1 MAPSTDSARRRTI
14 TVFLTQ
20 GFAGLL
26 LMLWV
31 TWLRLDQTAAILHRL
46 QPNAAGVVL
55 ILVAFATTLALLKFE
70 LTELIFV
77 SLVLTAYTVM
87 IPILG
92 VVISSWL
99 AILVA
104 GFARILA
111 LKQIGPA
118 KIESTDRFVDYVKT
132 FGLFGTYGIPV
143 VAAATL
149 YERLNGELPLA
160 HATLDAAVKI
170 ALCGVV
176 LSVTNILLMFRVAQS
191 YGYSLRK
198 IVRIDI
204 VDVAIYLLTVPYA
217 VMTALSFA
225 ALGWGA
231 LVALAFS
238 GSVAIGV
245 ARGLAKTRMKSI
257 QQIQRIASLTNIG
270 KTISLRFTTE
280 ELLAAIYNE
289 CKRSVDCTLF
299 TIALLEESTND
310 LLFEFD
316 VRDDVR
322 LPKERIRIGEGL
334 NSWVA
339 AHHEPLL
346 IGSVADEKRIG
357 VKAVVDS
364 KPTESWLGV
373 PMIARDRVIG
383 VISVESFKKN
393 AFTNDD
399 MLLLTAIANQAAV
412 AIENAHLYKDLEGLT
427 YALEQRV
434 LERTNELRETNLRL
448 LAADRS
454 KNQFLA
460 NMSHELRTPLNSIIG
475 FSSVLLEN
483 TRAVVPQRLYKFLEN
498 IHVAGNHLL
507 ELINDILDLSKIE
520 AGKMELRTDEFD
532 LRETIASVERVMK
545 GFAAEARVRITATI
559 DASVPNVRLDEGR
572 LKQILFNLL
581 SNAVKFSPD
590 GGPVTINV
598 TSMPRTNSPLGVDSV
613 RIDIAD
619 RGIGIAPDE
628 LQRIFDEFYQTEE
641 GRRARR
647 GGTGLGLSLTRNFV
661 ELHHGRIEV
670 QSTAGEGSCFT
681 LHLPVD
687 YDAAAATL
695 PIAIAGVGSRES
707 GVGGLVGVAA
717 ASPTPDPRPP
727 VPLQQL

>member
-1 MAPSTDSARRRTI
+1 MAKVSDSARRRTI

-31 TWLRLDQTAAILHRL
+31 TWLRFDQTEVILHRL
-46 QPNAAGVVL
+46 QPNAAAVML
-55 ILVAFATTLALLKFE
+55 ILIAFATMLALLKFE

-92 VVISSWL
+92 VVMSSWL
-99 AILVA
+99 AIIVA
-104 GFARILA
+104 GFARVLA

-118 KIESTDRFVDYVKT
+118 KIESTDRFVDHVKT

-149 YERLNGELPLA
+149 YEHLNGELPLA
-160 HATLDAAVKI
+160 HATFAAAVKI

-198 IVRIDI
+198 IIRIDG
-204 VDVAIYLLTVPYA
+204 VDLAIYLLTVPYA

-225 ALGWGA
+225 ALGWSA
-231 LVALAFS
+231 LIALAFS

-245 ARGLAKTRMKSI
+245 ARNLAKTRVKSL
-257 QQIQRIASLTNIG
+257 QQLQRIASLTNIG
-270 KTISLRFTTE
+270 KTISLRYTTE
-280 ELLAAIYNE
+280 ELLDAIYNE

-299 TIALLEESTND
+299 TIALLDEGTDELS
-310 LLFEFD
+310 FELD

-322 LPKERIRIGEGL
+322 LPKERIRLGEGL

-339 AHHEPLL
+339 SHHEPLL

-357 VKAVVDS
+357 VRAVADT

-373 PMIARDRVIG
+373 PMIARDRIIG

-427 YALEQRV
+427 FALEQRV

-483 TRAVVPQRLYKFLEN
+483 TRSVVPQRLYKFLEN

-532 LRETIASVERVMK
+532 LRDTIAAVERVMK
-545 GFAAEARVRITATI
+545 GFAAEARVSITALI
-559 DASVPNVRLDEGR
+559 EPSVPMVRLDEGR

-590 GGPVTINV
+590 GGPVTIAV
-598 TSMPRTNSPLGVDSV
+598 KSLPRAASPLAVESV
-613 RIDIAD
+613 RIDVTD
-619 RGIGIAPDE
+619 RGIGILPDE

-670 QSTAGEGSCFT
+670 QSVPGEGSCFT

-695 PIAIAGVGSRES
+695 PIAIEGDGSKGS
-707 GVGGLVGVAA
+707 AVL
-717 ASPTPDPRPP
+717 SPTPHTRPP
-727 VPLQQL
+727 TPPALHQL

>member
-1 MAPSTDSARRRTI
+1 MPHGSDTAQRRTI

-20 GFAGLL
+20 GLAGLL

-31 TWLRLDQTAAILHRL
+31 TWLRFDQTAAILRNL
-46 QPNAAGVVL
+46 QPNAIVVIA

-92 VVISSWL
+92 VVAASWL
-99 AILVA
+99 AVIVA
-104 GFARILA
+104 AFARFLA

-118 KIESTDRFVDYVKT
+118 KIESTDRFLDHVKT

-149 YERLNGELPLA
+149 YERLHGQIPLA
-160 HATLDAAVKI
+160 HATLGAALKI
-170 ALCGVV
+170 ALCGVI

-198 IVRIDI
+198 ILRLDG
-204 VDVAIYLLTVPYA
+204 VDLAIYLVTLPYA
-217 VMTALSFA
+217 VMTALGFA
-225 ALGWGA
+225 AMGWGA
-231 LVALAFS
+231 LIALAFS
-238 GSVAIGV
+238 GSIAVGM
-245 ARGLAKTRMKSI
+245 ARMLAKTRIKSV
-257 QQIQRIASLTNIG
+257 QQLQRIASLTNIG
-270 KTISLRFTTE
+270 KTISLRYTTDQ
-280 ELLAAIYNE
+280 LLSAIYNE

-299 TIALLEESTND
+299 TIALLDESTNE
-310 LLFEFD
+310 LSFELD
-316 VRDDVR
+316 VREDIR
-322 LPKERIRIGEGL
+322 LPVERIPVGQGL
-334 NSWVA
+334 NSWVVN
-339 AHHEPLL
+339 HHEPLL
-346 IGSVADEKRIG
+346 IGSTADEKRLG
-357 VKAVVDS
+357 VMAVADT
-364 KPTESWLGV
+364 KPTQSWLGV

-393 AFTNDD
+393 AFTPDD

-434 LERTNELRETNLRL
+434 MERTNELRETNLRL

-483 TRAVVPQRLYKFLEN
+483 TGTTLPSRFYKFLEN

-507 ELINDILDLSKIE
+507 DLINDILELSKIE

-532 LRETIASVERVMK
+532 LRDTIASVERVMK
-545 GFAAEARVRITATI
+545 GFAAEAKVSISAMI
-559 DASVPNVRLDEGR
+559 DPAVPRVRLDEGR

-581 SNAVKFSPD
+581 SNAVKFSPR
-590 GGPVTINV
+590 GGPVTIAV
-598 TSMPRTNSPLGVDSV
+598 SSITAGLSPLDVVTV
-613 RIDIAD
+613 RIDVTD
-619 RGIGIAPDE
+619 EGIGIAPDE

-670 QSTAGEGSCFT
+670 QSALGRGTCFT
-681 LHLPVD
+681 LYLPID
-687 YDAAAATL
+687 YDEAAPAIRVLGAGNRVSERNAVNPDSRLAT
-695 PIAIAGVGSRES
+695 PAG
-707 GVGGLVGVAA
+707 
-717 ASPTPDPRPP
+717 
-727 VPLQQL
+727 LQQL

>member
-1 MAPSTDSARRRTI
+1 
-14 TVFLTQ
+14 
-20 GFAGLL
+20 
-26 LMLWV
+26 
-31 TWLRLDQTAAILHRL
+31 
-46 QPNAAGVVL
+46 
-55 ILVAFATTLALLKFE
+55 
-70 LTELIFV
+70 
-77 SLVLTAYTVM
+77 M

-92 VVISSWL
+92 VVVASWL
-99 AILVA
+99 AVIVA
-104 GFARILA
+104 GFARVLA

-118 KIESTDRFVDYVKT
+118 KIESTDRFVDHVKT

-149 YERLNGELPLA
+149 YERLQGELPLA
-160 HATLDAAVKI
+160 HATFGAAMKI
-170 ALCGVV
+170 ALCGAV

-198 IVRIDI
+198 ILRIDG
-204 VDVAIYLLTVPYA
+204 VDLAIYLLTLPYA
-217 VMTALSFA
+217 VMTALGFA
-225 ALGWGA
+225 SMGWGA

-238 GSVAIGV
+238 GSVAIGM
-245 ARGLAKTRMKSI
+245 ARILAKTRMKSV
-257 QQIQRIASLTNIG
+257 QQLQRIASLTNIG
-270 KTISLRFTTE
+270 KTISLRYTTDQ
-280 ELLAAIYNE
+280 LLAAIYNE

-299 TIALLEESTND
+299 TIALLDESTNE
-310 LLFEFD
+310 LSFELD
-316 VRDDVR
+316 IREDIQ
-322 LPKERIRIGEGL
+322 LPSERIPVGRGL
-334 NSWVA
+334 NSWVVN
-339 AHHEPLL
+339 HHEPLL
-346 IGSVADEKRIG
+346 VGSTADEKRLG
-357 VKAVVDS
+357 VTSVADTKH
-364 KPTESWLGV
+364 TQSWLGV

-434 LERTNELRETNLRL
+434 MDRTNELRETNLRL

-483 TRAVVPQRLYKFLEN
+483 TRATLPNRLYKFLEN

-507 ELINDILDLSKIE
+507 DLINDILDLSKIE

-532 LRETIASVERVMK
+532 LRDTIASVERVMK
-545 GFAAEARVRITATI
+545 GFAAEARVSISATI
-559 DASVPNVRLDEGR
+559 DPAVPRVRLDEGR

-581 SNAVKFSPD
+581 SNAVKFSPH
-590 GGPVTINV
+590 GGPVTIV
-598 TSMPRTNSPLGVDSV
+598 VGSVPGSDSPLEVATV
-613 RIDIAD
+613 RIDVTD
-619 RGIGIAPDE
+619 EGIGIAPDQ

-661 ELHHGRIEV
+661 ELHHGRIDV
-670 QSTAGEGSCFT
+670 HSVVGRGTCFT
-681 LHLPVD
+681 LYLPVD
-687 YDAAAATL
+687 YDAATPMIRL
-695 PIAIAGVGSRES
+695 TGVEDRGSDLR
-707 GVGGLVGVAA
+707 L
-717 ASPTPDPRPP
+717 ASPDTRHPATS
-727 VPLQQL
+727 VLQQL

>member
-1 MAPSTDSARRRTI
+1 MANGSESARRRTI

-20 GFAGLL
+20 GLAGLL

-31 TWLRLDQTAAILHRL
+31 TWLRFDQTAAIFHRL
-46 QPNAAGVVL
+46 QPNA
-55 ILVAFATTLALLKFE
+55 ILVIGILIAFATTLALLKFE

-77 SLVLTAYTVM
+77 SLALTAYTVM

-92 VVISSWL
+92 VVIASWL
-99 AILVA
+99 AVIVA
-104 GFARILA
+104 GVARVLA

-118 KIESTDRFVDYVKT
+118 KIESTDRFVDRVKT

-149 YERLNGELPLA
+149 YERLNGELPLL
-160 HATLDAAVKI
+160 HATFPAALKV

-191 YGYSLRK
+191 YGYSLQK
-198 IVRIDI
+198 IVRLDG
-204 VDVAIYLLTVPYA
+204 VDLAIYLLTLPYA
-217 VMTALSFA
+217 VMTALAFA
-225 ALGWGA
+225 SMGWGA
-231 LVALAFS
+231 LIALAFS
-238 GSVAIGV
+238 GSVAIGM
-245 ARGLAKTRMKSI
+245 ARILAKTRIKSV
-257 QQIQRIASLTNIG
+257 QQLKRIASLTNIG
-270 KTISLRFTTE
+270 KTISLRYTTE
-280 ELLAAIYNE
+280 QLLTAIYNE

-299 TIALLEESTND
+299 TIALLDESTNE
-310 LLFEFD
+310 LSFELD
-316 VRDDVR
+316 MREEVR
-322 LPKERIRIGEGL
+322 LPAERIPVGQGL
-334 NSWVA
+334 NSWVVN
-339 AHHEPLL
+339 HHEPLL
-346 IGSVADEKRIG
+346 IGSTADEKRIG
-357 VKAVVDS
+357 VTSVADS
-364 KPTESWLGV
+364 KATQSWLGI

-383 VISVESFKKN
+383 VISVESYRKN

-412 AIENAHLYKDLEGLT
+412 AIENAYLYKDLEGLT

-434 LERTNELRETNLRL
+434 MERTNELRETNLRL

-483 TRAVVPQRLYKFLEN
+483 TRATLPTRLYKFLEN

-507 ELINDILDLSKIE
+507 DLINDILDLSKIE

-532 LRETIASVERVMK
+532 LRDTIASVERVMK
-545 GFAAEARVRITATI
+545 GFAAEAKVIITSFIEPA
-559 DASVPNVRLDEGR
+559 VPPVRLDEGR

-581 SNAVKFSPD
+581 SNAVKFSPR
-590 GGPVTINV
+590 GGPVTIAV
-598 TSMPRTNSPLGVDSV
+598 HSLPAASSPLEVATV
-613 RIDIAD
+613 RIDVTD
-619 RGIGIAPDE
+619 EGIGIAPDE

-661 ELHHGRIEV
+661 ELHHGRIDV
-670 QSTAGEGSCFT
+670 QSVVGRGTCFT
-681 LHLPVD
+681 LYLPVD
-687 YDAAAATL
+687 YDAAAPVLRVPTT
-695 PIAIAGVGSRES
+695 SREP
-707 GVGGLVGVAA
+707 GIG
-717 ASPTPDPRPP
+717 ASSYDARSPAPRA
-727 VPLQQL
+727 LQQL

>member
-1 MAPSTDSARRRTI
+1 MPLGSDSARRRTI

-20 GFAGLL
+20 GVAGLL
-26 LMLWV
+26 VMLWV
-31 TWLRLDQTAAILHRL
+31 TWLRFDQTVAILHRL
-46 QPNAAGVVL
+46 QPNAAGVII
-55 ILVAFATTLALLKFE
+55 ILVAFAMTLGLLKFE

-92 VVISSWL
+92 VVMSSWL
-99 AILVA
+99 AVIVA
-104 GFARILA
+104 GVARILA

-118 KIESTDRFVDYVKT
+118 KIEPTDRFVDHVKT

-149 YERLNGELPLA
+149 YERLHGELPLA
-160 HATLDAAVKI
+160 HATLSVALKI

-198 IVRIDI
+198 IIHIDG
-204 VDVAIYLLTVPYA
+204 VDLAIYLLTVPYA
-217 VMTALSFA
+217 VMTALAFA

-231 LVALAFS
+231 LVALAFT
-238 GSVAIGV
+238 GSEAIIV
-245 ARGLAKTRMKSI
+245 ARGLAKTRMKSVL
-257 QQIQRIASLTNIG
+257 QLQRLASLTNIG
-270 KTISLRFTTE
+270 KTISLRYTTD
-280 ELLAAIYNE
+280 ELLAVIYNE
-289 CKRSVDCTLF
+289 CKRTVDCTLF
-299 TIALLEESTND
+299 TIALIDESANE
-310 LLFEFD
+310 LSFELD
-316 VRDDVR
+316 VREDIR
-322 LPKERIRIGEGL
+322 LPKERMPMGEGL
-334 NSWVA
+334 NSWVIQ
-339 AHHEPLL
+339 HSEPLL

-357 VKAVVDS
+357 VSAVADT

-434 LERTNELRETNLRL
+434 MERTNELRETNLRL

-483 TRAVVPQRLYKFLEN
+483 MRAAMPQRLYKFMEN

-532 LRETIASVERVMK
+532 LRDTIASVERVMK
-545 GFAAEARVRITATI
+545 GFAAEARVSITASI
-559 DASVPNVRLDEGR
+559 DPAVPPVRLDEGR

-590 GGPVTINV
+590 GGPVTITV
-598 TSMPRTNSPLGVDSV
+598 TLLPCTTSLLGVDTV
-613 RIDIAD
+613 RIDVAD
-619 RGIGIAPDE
+619 QGIGIAPDE

-661 ELHHGRIEV
+661 ELHHGRIDV
-670 QSTAGEGSCFT
+670 QSKAGQGSCFT
-681 LHLPVD
+681 LYLPVD
-687 YDAAAATL
+687 CD
-695 PIAIAGVGSRES
+695 AGVGSREPGA
-707 GVGGLVGVAA
+707 GVGV
-717 ASPTPDPRPP
+717 STTPDSRPPTPER
-727 VPLQQL
+727 QLHQL

>member
-1 MAPSTDSARRRTI
+1 MTHGPDSAQRRTI

-20 GFAGLL
+20 GLAGLL

-31 TWLRLDQTAAILHRL
+31 TWLRFDQTGAILRNL
-46 QPNAAGVVL
+46 RPNAFVV
-55 ILVAFATTLALLKFE
+55 IAVLVAFATTLALLKFE

-92 VVISSWL
+92 VVVASWL
-99 AILVA
+99 AVIVA
-104 GFARILA
+104 GFARVLA

-118 KIESTDRFVDYVKT
+118 KIESTDRFVEYVKT

-149 YERLNGELPLA
+149 YEWLHGELPLA
-160 HATLDAAVKI
+160 HATLGAALKI
-170 ALCGVV
+170 ALCGVA
-176 LSVTNILLMFRVAQS
+176 LSITNILLMFRVAQS
-191 YGYSLRK
+191 YGYSVRK
-198 IVRIDI
+198 ILHIDG
-204 VDVAIYLLTVPYA
+204 VDVAIYLLTLPYA
-217 VMTALSFA
+217 VMTALGFA
-225 ALGWGA
+225 SMGWGA

-238 GSVAIGV
+238 GSVAIGM
-245 ARGLAKTRMKSI
+245 ARILAKTRMKSV
-257 QQIQRIASLTNIG
+257 QQLQRIASLTNIG
-270 KTISLRFTTE
+270 KTISLRYTTDQ
-280 ELLAAIYNE
+280 LLSAIYNE

-299 TIALLEESTND
+299 TIALLDESTNE
-310 LLFEFD
+310 LSFELD
-316 VRDDVR
+316 VREDIR
-322 LPKERIRIGEGL
+322 LPVERIPVGRGL
-334 NSWVA
+334 NSWVVS
-339 AHHEPLL
+339 HHEPLL
-346 IGSVADEKRIG
+346 IGSTADEKRLG
-357 VKAVVDS
+357 VTAVADT
-364 KPTESWLGV
+364 KPTQSWLGV

-434 LERTNELRETNLRL
+434 MERTNELRETNLRL

-483 TRAVVPQRLYKFLEN
+483 TRSTLPNRLYKFLEN

-507 ELINDILDLSKIE
+507 DLINDILDLSKIE

-532 LRETIASVERVMK
+532 LRDTIASVERVMK
-545 GFAAEARVRITATI
+545 GFAAEAKVSISATI
-559 DASVPNVRLDEGR
+559 DPAVPRVRLDEGR

-581 SNAVKFSPD
+581 SNAVKFSPR
-590 GGPVTINV
+590 GGPVTIAV
-598 TSMPRTNSPLGVDSV
+598 SSIPGASSPLDVATV
-613 RIDIAD
+613 RIDVTDA
-619 RGIGIAPDE
+619 GIGIAPDQ

-661 ELHHGRIEV
+661 ELHHGRIDV
-670 QSTAGEGSCFT
+670 QSVVGQGTCFT
-681 LHLPVD
+681 LYLPVD
-687 YDAAAATL
+687 YDASAPVL
-695 PIAIAGVGSRES
+695 RISAIGSRASE
-707 GVGGLVGVAA
+707 LPA
-717 ASPTPDPRPP
+717 ASSDILRPAP
-727 VPLQQL
+727 GALQQL